1 MLSSSP
7 KFSDLI
13 KKNIFKLNLAQNDEK
28 VAQKYFSADF
38 RSFWDSL
45 SRSVQKACQKEALL
59 CIKISTSFGVNHFR
73 NTALMGLILFSEHSK
88 FHVDPKMFSKIIQK
102 VYHFSDNLF

>member
-13 KKNIFKLNLAQNDEK
+13 KKNFFSVNLAQNDEEAGEK
-28 VAQKYFSADF
+28 NFAADV

-45 SRSVQKACQKEALL
+45 TRSLPKGFQKEALVS
-59 CIKISTSFGVNHFR
+59 I
-73 NTALMGLILFSEHSK
+73 
-88 FHVDPKMFSKIIQK
+88 
-102 VYHFSDNLF
+102 